1 MLIVQKY
8 GGSSLANAEL
18 IKSVAERVASSHD
31 HGAQVVVTVSAMG
44 DSTDGLLQIAGE
56 VSSLPNPRELDVL
69 LSTGELQS
77 CALVSMALQSLGKNS
92 ISLSG
97 AQAGILTDSSYG
109 KAKISGL
116 ELSRIKDELDSGNIV
131 VVAGFQGITSQYDV
145 TTLGRGASDL
155 TAVALAAGL
164 KADRCEIY
172 TDVDGIYTADPR
184 LVPEAIKL
192 DEIGFE
198 EMLELASYGAKMN
211 PRSIELGMVYGVP
224 IMVASSFGEERGT
237 LIHEVNDMNINVGE
251 IRNRVSGIATE
262 KGVAKITLCGV
273 EDRPG
278 IASSLFVPLAEADIS
293 VDVIVQNASEL
304 GKTDLT
310 FTVKNSDL
318 QRSLFKVEEVAEEIG
333 SNKIDTTVE
342 LAKVSIV
349 GTGMQDSPGY
359 ASKMFSALAD
369 AGINI
374 EMITTSEIRIT
385 CIIKENCLANAAQ
398 VLHEVFEM
406 VKPD

>member
-1 MLIVQKY
+1 M
-8 GGSSLANAEL
+8 
-18 IKSVAERVASSHD
+18 
-31 HGAQVVVTVSAMG
+31 
-44 DSTDGLLQIAGE
+44 
-56 VSSLPNPRELDVL
+56 
-69 LSTGELQS
+69 
-77 CALVSMALQSLGKNS
+77 
-92 ISLSG
+92 
-97 AQAGILTDSSYG
+97 
-109 KAKISGL
+109 
-116 ELSRIKDELDSGNIV
+116 
-131 VVAGFQGITSQYDV
+131 
-145 TTLGRGASDL
+145 
-155 TAVALAAGL
+155 
-164 KADRCEIY
+164 
-172 TDVDGIYTADPR
+172 
-184 LVPEAIKL
+184 
-192 DEIGFE
+192 
-198 EMLELASYGAKMN
+198 
-211 PRSIELGMVYGVP
+211 
-224 IMVASSFGEERGT
+224 
-237 LIHEVNDMNINVGE
+237 
-251 IRNRVSGIATE
+251 
-262 KGVAKITLCGV
+262 AKITLCGV

-278 IASSLFVPLAEADIS
+278 IAASLFVPLAEADIS

-359 ASKMFSALAD
+359 ASKMFSALAY